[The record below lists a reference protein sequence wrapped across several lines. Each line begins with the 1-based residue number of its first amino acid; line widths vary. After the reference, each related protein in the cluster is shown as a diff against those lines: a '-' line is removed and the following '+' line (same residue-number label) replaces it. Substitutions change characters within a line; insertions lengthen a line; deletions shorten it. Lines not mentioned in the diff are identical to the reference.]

1 MNHTSLI
8 VKVKKMKHNIMNK
21 TLAFSLMCVVYVACL
36 SQAAADTHSQ
46 PELKR
51 LQTQWFEAL
60 NEPSTQQQRFIDLQ
74 AVVKKMVK
82 LSLAQPQDAQVK
94 AWSGIMLSA
103 FAGVRKHNGDHIAF
117 FAQSRL
123 HQAQKLDGDVLDS
136 RALSNGMRARD
147 ALILAL
153 THNPSGVDIQRFY
166 GAFLDTPTTHMLAN
180 LDSDT
185 QETTNSTFKYTQAM
199 N

>member
-1 MNHTSLI
+1 
-8 VKVKKMKHNIMNK
+8 MKNNILNK
-21 TLAFSLMCVVYVACL
+21 TLAFSFMCVMYVVCL

-46 PELKR
+46 PELER
-51 LQTQWFEAL
+51 LQTQWLEVL
-60 NEPSTQQQRFIDLQ
+60 NGPNTQQQRFIDLQ
-74 AVVKKMVK
+74 PVVKKMVK
-82 LSLAQPQDAQVK
+82 LSLAQPQDAQVQ

-117 FAQSRL
+117 FAQSML
-123 HQAQKLDGDVLDS
+123 HRAQQLDDKILDS
-136 RALSNGMRARD
+136 SELSNGISARD

-166 GAFLDTPTTHMLAN
+166 SAFLDAPTTHMLAS
-180 LDSDT
+180 LDSGT
-185 QETTNSTFKYTQAM
+185 QETTNSTFKHTQAM